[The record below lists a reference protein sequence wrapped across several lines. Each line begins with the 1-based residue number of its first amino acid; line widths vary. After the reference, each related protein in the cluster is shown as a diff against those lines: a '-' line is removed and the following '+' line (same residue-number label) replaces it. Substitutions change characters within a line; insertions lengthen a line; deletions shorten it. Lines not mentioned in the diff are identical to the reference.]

1 MIEKELTVK
10 NRIEQLELTAKNRIE
25 QFRTEK

>member
-10 NRIEQLELTAKNRIE
+10 IRIEQLELTVKNRIE

>member
-10 NRIEQLELTAKNRIE
+10 NRIEQLELTVKNRIE